1 MHMNGNQNTD
11 IQTLLMASVHSK
23 LQKNLHKAIKNKESI
38 CSKKEKPQ
46 S

>member
-23 LQKNLHKAIKNKESI
+23 LQKNLHKAIKNEESI